1 METYSP
7 SSWEKCNH
15 TELLQVCHQAG
26 LPALPTYSKEHLI
39 ALLEGTAETQQAQ
52 YDEYVVNQWRDAI
65 MAMVIEYWARLR
77 SQLTCPAKTQDPRA
91 CYGCVDTKVY
101 ACLVENEA
109 MEPIIEKQ
117 LIQLKRKKNT

>member
-1 METYSP
+1 MENYSP

-15 TELLQVCHQAG
+15 TELLQVCYRAG
-26 LPALPTYSKEHLI
+26 LPAVPTNSREQLI
-39 ALLEGTAETQQAQ
+39 ALLEGIEEPQAQ
-52 YDEYVVNQWRDAI
+52 YDEYIVNQWRDAI
-65 MAMVIEYWARLR
+65 MAFVLEYWARMR

-109 MEPIIEKQ
+109 MQPMIEKQ
-117 LIQLKRKKNT
+117 LIQLKRKKTT